1 MTDGYLD
8 FEEMLRAES
17 LKEDAL
23 LPEMPHEADIKIID
37 TRYPSMPDDSE
48 IDTRSVMA
56 DLKAMEI
63 KGMDLVNRANA
74 LQIKTAKDNENAVNI
89 SGKLQEITKQVKK
102 KCEDYLEPYKKIT
115 SEINAP
121 KKRITEAVTSAKKT
135 INQKVLQYGKQAEI
149 ERIRQ
154 QQLIDKA
161 SEELQEDLNE
171 QAKELGIEAPK
182 VAPIKAPGPTRV
194 LRSSSGSSVYTRKTW
209 KCEIVDPDKIERRYC
224 VPSQTLLNQAV
235 KMGKRELAGCKIYEG
250 ETPVTRAG

>member
-8 FEEMLRAES
+8 FEEMLREEK

-37 TRYPSMPDDSE
+37 TRYPNMPDDSE

-63 KGMDLVNRANA
+63 KGMDLVNKANA

-89 SGKLQEITKQVKK
+89 SGKLQEIGKQVKK
-102 KCEDYLEPYKKIT
+102 KCEDFLEPYKKT
-115 SEINAP
+115 TAEVNAP
-121 KKRITEAVTSAKKT
+121 KKRITEAVTSAKK
-135 INQKVLQYGKQAEI
+135 IVNQKIMQYGKQAEI
-149 ERIRQ
+149 ERIKQ

-161 SEELQEDLNE
+161 SEELQDDLNS

-182 VAPIKAPGPTRV
+182 VAPIKAPGPARV
-194 LRSSSGSSVYTRKTW
+194 LRSGSGASVYTRKVWTY
-209 KCEIVDPDKIERRYC
+209 EITDPKKVPRELCSPDTKKI
-224 VPSQTLLNQAV
+224 NDAV
-235 KMGKRELAGCKIYEG
+235 RIGKRNISGIKIFEK
-250 ETPVTRAG
+250 EAIVTRA